1 MTIDWF
7 RDLVIC
13 IFGLV
18 LIGVSIFI
26 TVIIFL
32 LYRRVSAI
40 LDSIKSITGTIQM
53 ISSAVEGVA
62 KPVIQIMTTAM
73 GMLRGIDT
81 VSKLFKKKEVK
92 KDG

>member
-53 ISSAVEGVA
+53 ISSAVEGVV
-62 KPVIQIMTTAM
+62 KPVIQIMTTVV
-73 GMLRGIDT
+73 GMLRGFDMA
-81 VSKLFKKKEVK
+81 SKLFKKKEVK